1 MLLIE
6 NIFLQGTNESI
17 GNYSDDKQQEYMFKE
32 FDHAA
37 KIENK

>member
-6 NIFLQGTNESI
+6 NIFLQCTNKSI
-17 GNYSDDKQQEYMFKE
+17 SNDSDDKQQEYMFKE
-32 FDHAA
+32 FHHAA